1 MYNGFVEVVE
11 QYAMMLE
18 FDNVLDHLFRSLK
31 AQHPLGHRNE
41 PGYLQWDSA

>member
-18 FDNVLDHLFRSLK
+18 FDNVLEQLFCSLK
-31 AQHPLGHRNE
+31 AQYPFGHRNE
-41 PGYLQWDSA
+41 PGYLQRDSA